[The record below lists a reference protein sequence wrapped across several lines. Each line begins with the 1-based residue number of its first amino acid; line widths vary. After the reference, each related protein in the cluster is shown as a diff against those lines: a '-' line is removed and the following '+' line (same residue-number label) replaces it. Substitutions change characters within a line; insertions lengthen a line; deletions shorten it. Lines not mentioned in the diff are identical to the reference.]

1 MELVMH
7 IKTLSAFEVRRFAP
21 MRAVMEAVKQA
32 LVGIENNEFEVPQ
45 RLTFG
50 QTHALV
56 MPVYHRPTRSLVTKL
71 LSLDFTRVPS
81 ISGVVTWS
89 ATGQPTLIADAA
101 AVTALRTGAIVGL
114 AVDLLAPSDAQ
125 TLLLYGAGAQA
136 LDQVRA
142 IASVRRL
149 TRVTVVGR
157 TLDRTESVVEALRVE
172 FPGVEFKA
180 VTDGREDIRDA
191 DIISCATPSTSP
203 LFSIEDLPERVV
215 VTAIGSFTQQM
226 HEIPQELFATG
237 CPVVV
242 DHVDACLKEAG
253 EVIRAVADGRI
264 EATDLITLGSSIT
277 RPPLRRNRAVF
288 KSVGVAPQDWAVMRL
303 LCSTLSS
310 NEVVP

>member
-1 MELVMH
+1 MELIVH
-7 IKTLSAFEVRRFAP
+7 IKTLSAIEVRRLAP
-21 MRAVMEAVKQA
+21 MREVMEAVKQA
-32 LVGIENNEFEVPQ
+32 LVGIENNEFEMPQ

-50 QTHALV
+50 QSHALV

-71 LSLDFTRVPS
+71 LSLDPSRVPS
-81 ISGVVTWS
+81 ISGVVAWS
-89 ATGQPTLIADAA
+89 ATGLPTLIADAA

-114 AVDLLAPSDAQ
+114 AVDLLASSDAQ
-125 TLLLYGAGAQA
+125 TLLLFGAGAQA

-157 TLDRTESVVEALRVE
+157 TLDRTEPVVGALRVE

-180 VTDGREDIRDA
+180 ATDGGADIRDS
-191 DIISCATPSTSP
+191 DIVSCATPSTSP

-226 HEIPQELFATG
+226 HEIPQELFTAA

-264 EATDLITLGSSIT
+264 EAADLITLGSAIMH
-277 RPPLRRNRAVF
+277 PLQRQNRAVF

-303 LCSTLSS
+303 LCHALSG
-310 NEVVP
+310 NEVDP